1 MNLGS
6 NKDSVIING
15 AINKLAIDNGD
26 DNKKDTIEIRKPG
39 LINKRLRINNFGKED
54 KLVIKEDT
62 FKYQTLD
69 NNQTLDDLKQIGIIV
84 NLMADT

>member
-26 DNKKDTIEIRKPG
+26 DNKKDLLKSES
-39 LINKRLRINNFGKED
+39 LDSINKRLRINNFGEEA
-54 KLVIKEDT
+54 KLVIKGR
-62 FKYQTLD
+62 KYSNLATI
-69 NNQTLDDLKQIGIIV
+69 TLDDLKQIG
-84 NLMADT
+84 M

>member
-1 MNLGS
+1 M
-6 NKDSVIING
+6 
-15 AINKLAIDNGD
+15 ATTT
-26 DNKKDTIEIRKPG
+26 KDTIEIRKPG
-39 LINKRLRINNFGKED
+39 LINRLRINNFGEED

>member
-6 NKDSVIING
+6 NKDPSSS
-15 AINKLAIDNGD
+15 APSSLAIDNGD

-39 LINKRLRINNFGKED
+39 LINKRLRINNFGEED

-62 FKYQTLD
+62 LKYQTLD
-69 NNQTLDDLKQIGIIV
+69 NNQTLG
-84 NLMADT
+84 